1 MKDTLYLRFL
11 FGIYTRYKY
20 LMTKQPEKGQ
30 TLCIWIPML
39 QIRLEILRNP
49 NLQNTPVVLLNPKK
63 INRRTVWQCSKEALE
78 MGIYLNQ
85 PVSQAFSFCQNL
97 TALEPDLDYY
107 NSMERNISGTLSR
120 LSPEIESAGDGRF
133 FVNVDGLQHLHKFGS
148 DRIRENVHRQF
159 DQFPD
164 SLVSYIR
171 IGWAKG
177 KFASWIAATTAKP
190 NKPVIVEDQ
199 KLISFLKRSPISLL
213 PTDKDIIRR
222 LQQFG
227 IRTLGELTLLPTPTL
242 VRQFGEKGEIART
255 WATGEKIDLVQP
267 NQSLKSIRHSMDFHT
282 PIGNVE
288 IVCKSLKKLLETAL
302 ADLKHQ
308 NQSVQGIRIKGLWT
322 KGSWSLNHIL
332 RNPSISHEDIY
343 RTLRTNILISPPT
356 SPIEKLT
363 LEFFQ
368 FYTFELQEDFFNHE
382 KSRWEVPNNKKIAK
396 GTIPSSL
403 REAIT
408 EMKLRMGFSPLYRI
422 VEIDP
427 LSRIPERRHALLNI
441 EI

>member
-1 MKDTLYLRFL
+1 MD
-11 FGIYTRYKY
+11 
-20 LMTKQPEKGQ
+20 
-30 TLCIWIPML
+30 
-39 QIRLEILRNP
+39 N
-49 NLQNTPVVLLNPKK
+49 
-63 INRRTVWQCSKEALE
+63 
-78 MGIYLNQ
+78 
-85 PVSQAFSFCQNL
+85 QNL
-97 TALEPDLDYY
+97 KFDFVFLGQSVLKYQVPLDIFTAINQIYEQNYHILEPANKQLV
-107 NSMERNISGTLSR
+107 GK
-120 LSPEIESAGDGRF
+120 IESE
-133 FVNVDGLQHLHKFGS
+133 H
-148 DRIRENVHRQF
+148 
-159 DQFPD
+159 
-164 SLVSYIR
+164 SLFYH
-171 IGWAKG
+171 G
-177 KFASWIAATTAKP
+177 
-190 NKPVIVEDQ
+190 EDQ
-199 KLISFLKRSPISLL
+199 KLISFLKPSPISLL
-213 PTDKDIIRR
+213 PIDKDIMRR

-288 IVCKSLKKLLETAL
+288 ILCKSLKKLLETAL

-308 NQSVQGIRIKGLWT
+308 NQSVQGIRIKGVWT

-343 RTLRTNILISPPT
+343 RTLKSNILVSPPT

-368 FYTFELQEDFFNHE
+368 FCTFELQDDFFNHE
-382 KSRWEVPNNKKIAK
+382 KNRWEVPNNKKIAT

-422 VEIDP
+422 DP